1 VRVFKTQE
9 FARLIRKTDIADRAL
24 SDAVARA
31 GKGLVDAELGSGLI
45 KQRLSRPGQGRS
57 GGYRTVIA
65 LRAGDRAFFL
75 YCFAKNDR
83 GNIAADELRSLREIA
98 SHWLGASPT
107 QIEDELKAGRL
118 IEVKHGN

>member
-1 VRVFKTQE
+1 VRVFKTRE

-45 KQRLSRPGQGRS
+45 KQRQGRS

>member
-1 VRVFKTQE
+1 VRVFKTRE

-83 GNIAADELRSLREIA
+83 GNIAADELRSLREIT
-98 SHWLGASPT
+98 SH
-107 QIEDELKAGRL
+107 
-118 IEVKHGN
+118 